1 MTKTKLTT
9 IEWNVYNTLKNN
21 TQNGKWTSMREL
33 ALINGVSERV
43 LRKIIITLK
52 DSDEIQKIII
62 SDHKLGYK
70 LLSNEKEHD
79 YLDRKKIEILK
90 KLKRYYKDVKR
101 FNLNN
106 QTKITFGKYERDYFE
121 SICQVSP
128 EREV

>member
-1 MTKTKLTT
+1 MTKTNLTT
-9 IEWNVYNTLKNN
+9 TEWNVYNTLKAN
-21 TQNGKWTSMREL
+21 TQNGRWTSMREL
-33 ALINGVSERV
+33 ASTNDLTERN
-43 LRKIIITLK
+43 LRKVIVKLK
-52 DSDEIQKIII
+52 DSNEIQKIII

-70 LLSNEKEHD
+70 LLSSEEEHD
-79 YLDRKKIEILK
+79 YLDRKKVEILK

-121 SICQVSP
+121 SICQSSS